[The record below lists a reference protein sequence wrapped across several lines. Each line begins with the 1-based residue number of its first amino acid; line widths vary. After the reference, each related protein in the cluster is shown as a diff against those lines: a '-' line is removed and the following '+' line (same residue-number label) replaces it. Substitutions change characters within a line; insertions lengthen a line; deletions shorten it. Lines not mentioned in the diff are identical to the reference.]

1 MSNNISKPLLQV
13 TPAPP
18 EVVAALTA
26 PAPTAPPG
34 LACQV
39 KADLGAAHLVL
50 LASQAAARPV
60 PRPLAR
66 ADHHRAATRPLRPRD
81 VVAELEAVGE
91 EVSLVLATSPASYQ
105 NNLMA
110 SVTC

>member
-1 MSNNISKPLLQV
+1 M
-13 TPAPP
+13 
-18 EVVAALTA
+18 
-26 PAPTAPPG
+26 

-39 KADLGAAHLVL
+39 KAGLGAAHLVL

-91 EVSLVLATSPASYQ
+91 EVILVLATSPASYQ